1 MRNRE
6 YTSKIMK
13 QLYNRNFPTPS
24 YLAMNSFA
32 IDISDQSIKYGEL
45 LATPLGLRLGRF
57 GKEKIPAG
65 VVVSGKI
72 ENEESLVGILKDLKK
87 KENLKFVRVSLP
99 EEQMY
104 LFTLS
109 LPKANDKDLRDMILL
124 QIEEHIPLK
133 AMDTIFEYDTISTS
147 PTNILVE
154 VSAIASSTAEG
165 YLSAFDK
172 AGLSVLSFELEA
184 QAIARA
190 VIPTDDKE
198 PTMIV
203 DFGDT
208 RTGVSIVHDGKV
220 FFTTTLDMGGINL
233 TNMIAKN
240 FSLSFDKA
248 EEMKRSYGLDGIS
261 NIEDIFPV
269 ILNGISVLRDE
280 LNKQYQYWKN
290 HDNYGISHDEITKI
304 ILCGGDSNLTGLS
317 DYLEA
322 SMKIKVEHAN
332 AWVNIS
338 DMKTSVPS
346 MSFQESLGYAT
357 VLGLAL
363 GGFSYVSNPVVNV
376 LPEDYKIA
384 LKKEYWKRFVITV
397 LLFCSALFIIFTLLL
412 LPSYLLSASKQQIS
426 ESKLVEFKEIN
437 KDITSF
443 DMDTTISDINTKL
456 EILSSANG
464 GHSVYEDILTAIL
477 ASRPK
482 GVTFNQ
488 IVFNQKKDK
497 KLSVDI
503 HGKALDRATLRN
515 FKAVLDSNP
524 KIATVTLPISDFLE
538 KTNLNFTISLIMK

>member
-1 MRNRE
+1 
-6 YTSKIMK
+6 MK
-13 QLYNRNFPTPS
+13 QLYNPYFPTPS
-24 YLAMNSFA
+24 YLSMESFS

-57 GKEKIPAG
+57 GKEKIPTG
-65 VVVSGKI
+65 VVVSGKV
-72 ENEESLVGILKDLKK
+72 EKEDALVDILKNLKK
-87 KENLKFVRVSLP
+87 RENLKFVRVSLP

-109 LPKANDKDLRDMILL
+109 LPKANSKDLRDMILL

-133 AMDTIFEYDTISTS
+133 AMDTVFEYDIISTS
-147 PTNILVE
+147 EKNMLVE
-154 VSAIASSTAEG
+154 VSAIAIATVDG
-165 YLSAFDK
+165 YLSAFNK
-172 AGLSVLSFELEA
+172 AGLTVLSFELEA

-190 VIPTDDKE
+190 VVPIGDKE

-240 FSLSFDKA
+240 FSLSFEKA
-248 EEMKRSYGLDGIS
+248 EEMKHSYGLDGIS

-290 HDNYGISHDEITKI
+290 HENYGISHDEISRI
-304 ILCGGDSNLTGLS
+304 ILCGGDANLTGLS

-338 DMKTSVPS
+338 DMKLSVPS
-346 MSFQESLGYAT
+346 MSFEESLGYAT

-363 GGFSYVSNPVVNV
+363 GGYSYEVNSIVNV
-376 LPEDYKIA
+376 LPEEEKRS
-384 LKKEYWKRFVITV
+384 LRKEYRKRFAVVSLT
-397 LLFCSALFIIFTLLL
+397 FCSFLILAITLLL
-412 LPSYLLSASKQQIS
+412 VPAYLFSVSKQKIVEAKLEDFNLENKQIAN
-426 ESKLVEFKEIN
+426 L
-437 KDITSF
+437 DL
-443 DMDTTISDINTKL
+443 DTTISDINNKL
-456 EILSSANG
+456 GLLVSSKPEY
-464 GHSVYEDILTAIL
+464 SVSSDILDIIL
-477 ASRPK
+477 TSRPQ
-482 GVTFNQ
+482 GVTFSQ
-488 IVFNQKKDK
+488 IIFVKKKDK
-497 KLSVDI
+497 PLSVDI
-503 HGKALDRATLRN
+503 QGKAINRATLRN
-515 FKAVLDSNP
+515 LKTALEDNP
-524 KIATVTLPISDFLE
+524 KVDSANLPISDFLE
-538 KTNLNFTISLIMK
+538 KTNLDFTISVIFK